1 MPFEIPK
8 SQASIAQNRFEFT
21 FPGSKK
27 KYSLPLLKF
36 IRPSLIR
43 DIGQLDEMD
52 GFSKILTEYYPNEDL
67 FAKFDDADQFEAF
80 IEAWKDESG
89 VSLGESEDSTDS

>member
-21 FPGSKK
+21 FPSSKK

-36 IRPSLIR
+36 IKPSLVR
-43 DIGQLDEMD
+43 DLGTLDEID
-52 GFSKILTEYYPNEDL
+52 GFCKILDAYYPDDDL
-67 FAKFDDADQFEAF
+67 LDKFEDADQFEAF
-80 IEAWKDESG
+80 LTAWKDESG